1 MGRYITSKEVM
12 AMFPQIVQT
21 AGTTPGELEFPIQ
34 LAENEA
40 DGVLGRR
47 YNMAVFSGSPPP
59 LLETIVDLLAAHA
72 YLRTQITQED
82 PSRSDW
88 VSQLREQA
96 ETYLTDLV
104 SGTLVMASGSGTL
117 IQPTASAVDQ
127 VWSSTMDYARTMTLT
142 DPTKQRVSPSR
153 LRDMDDET
161 RGDI

>member
-12 AMFPQIVQT
+12 AMFPPIVQT

-34 LAENEA
+34 MAENEA

-59 LLETIVDLLAAHA
+59 LLETIVELLAGHA
-72 YLRTQITQED
+72 YLRMQITQED

-96 ETYLTDLV
+96 EKYLTDLV
-104 SGTLVMASGSGTL
+104 SGTLIMVSGSGTI
-117 IQPTASAVDQ
+117 IQPLASAVDQ
-127 VWSSTMDYARTMTLT
+127 VWSSTREYAPTMTLADQT
-142 DPTKQRVSPSR
+142 EQRISPSR
-153 LRDMDDET
+153 LRDIDDTT
-161 RGDI
+161 RADT

>member
-12 AMFPQIVQT
+12 AMFPPIVQT
-21 AGTTPGELEFPIQ
+21 AETTPGELEFYVQ

-47 YNMAVFSGSPPP
+47 YNVAVFSGSPPP

-88 VSQLREQA
+88 VSQLREQG
-96 ETYLTDLV
+96 EKYLTDLV
-104 SGTLVMASGSGTL
+104 SGTLVMVSGSGTL
-117 IQPTASAVDQ
+117 IQPTTSAVDKI
-127 VWSSTMDYARTMTLT
+127 WSSTMDFYPSMDIR
-142 DPTKQRVSPSR
+142 DPIFQRDSPSR
-153 LRDMDDET
+153 LRKMDDDARADE
-161 RGDI
+161 